1 MHTNQYPDYVDY
13 RIRRV
18 MDEYGIVILE
28 PNQSA
33 SQDQNCF
40 HQFSFIDTRN
50 VGGSLVG
57 IEAPK
62 KTKYD
67 SYTANVAMLY
77 EIGKEQDKNFAHYF
91 SAYHRE
97 LRAWRNAEHIRNKIA
112 FPVLSNNGEISWN
125 AIRHKAISVYE
136 PLRIRASE
144 WLKLFT
150 NAAGIFLSI
159 TVCAWILLA
168 LYKTAKKIQ
177 LSIIWEMFQVLFQS
191 SAPFIAFMSLLL
203 AWTTTRTGRH
213 IRAKFSGISIRNTQ
227 A

>member
-1 MHTNQYPDYVDY
+1 MWKNQYPDYVDY

-28 PNQSA
+28 PNKSIPPNK
-33 SQDQNCF
+33 NCF

-50 VGGSLVG
+50 AGGSLVG

-62 KTKYD
+62 KTQYD
-67 SYTANVAMLY
+67 TYTANVAMLY

-112 FPVLSNNGEISWN
+112 FPVLSGNGEISWN
-125 AIRHKAISVYE
+125 TIRCKAISVYE

-144 WLKLFT
+144 WLRLFT
-150 NAAGIFLSI
+150 NTAGIFIALVSCFGLFF
-159 TVCAWILLA
+159 V
-168 LYKTAKKIQ
+168 LYKTEGKIQ
-177 LSIIWEMFQVLFQS
+177 PTAILQIFGPMFQS
-191 SAPFIAFMSLLL
+191 SAPFAAFISFLL
-203 AWTTTRTGRH
+203 AWTITKTGRR
-213 IRAKFSGISIRNTQ
+213 IRAKFSGVSVKAT
-227 A
+227 